1 MPWWT
6 LYYVPA
12 SYMKYFPLYYYLSA
26 FSWNELSTNI
36 WLVNTYTR
44 WLACSSSNST
54 DSNAMKSIR
63 SGMSYLDS
71 YLSFIFFLK
80 SSFSL
85 SVLIGGGLGKGV
97 LFSASLSSSF
107 RRACSLGAP
116 VNIFDIK
123 VFWTLSYFYQFT
135 RPCYSVW
142 AIASYRLMII
152 AVKVLAYDLSEF
164 LLLP

>member
-1 MPWWT
+1 MT
-6 LYYVPA
+6 TIFESAQA
-12 SYMKYFPLYYYLSA
+12 SYVKWFSLYYYISA
-26 FSWNELSTNI
+26 FSWNERSTDI

-44 WLACSSSNST
+44 LLACSSSNST

-63 SGMSYLDS
+63 SGMSYLVS

-85 SVLIGGGLGKGV
+85 SVLIGGGFGKGV

-116 VNIFDIK
+116 VNIFNINI
-123 VFWTLSYFYQFT
+123 FYQFT
-135 RPCYSVW
+135 RPCYFVS
-142 AIASYRLMII
+142 AI
-152 AVKVLAYDLSEF
+152 VTD
-164 LLLP
+164 

>member
-1 MPWWT
+1 
-6 LYYVPA
+6 
-12 SYMKYFPLYYYLSA
+12 MKWFSLYYYISA
-26 FSWNELSTNI
+26 FSWNERSTDI

-44 WLACSSSNST
+44 LLACSSSNST

-63 SGMSYLDS
+63 SGMSYLVS

-85 SVLIGGGLGKGV
+85 SVLIGGGFGKGV

-116 VNIFDIK
+116 VNIFRIDIFTNLLDL
-123 VFWTLSYFYQFT
+123 VTLFQ
-135 RPCYSVW
+135 
-142 AIASYRLMII
+142 
-152 AVKVLAYDLSEF
+152 
-164 LLLP
+164 LLLQINDYCREKVSLLDTYLISLSTMKKKI

>member
-1 MPWWT
+1 MTSNFWQSVWTFVKVKSKIYFYFTEVLLKSIPWWLT
-6 LYYVPA
+6 
-12 SYMKYFPLYYYLSA
+12 SA
-26 FSWNELSTNI
+26 KLHHWGHTISACSWNERSTDI

-44 WLACSSSNST
+44 LLACSSSNST

-63 SGMSYLDS
+63 SGMSYLVS

-85 SVLIGGGLGKGV
+85 SVLIGGGFGKGV

-116 VNIFDIK
+116 VNIFNINIFAN
-123 VFWTLSYFYQFT
+123 FWTL
-135 RPCYSVW
+135 
-142 AIASYRLMII
+142 
-152 AVKVLAYDLSEF
+152 F
-164 LLLP
+164 LCLRYC